1 MPDQHHQVLAL
12 LGEAPQRFQR
22 LGHVVLQRLHRRA
35 HPFDLS
41 RQPERGDGDGRRHP
55 QERQRDDGERD
66 GDGRSDPL
74 GAGAD
79 LEQCECLQIHGVL
92 PEVADGR
99 TATKCRRR
107 GPSRKTT
114 ASDTHR
120 NPLAPLDVP
129 TGPRQLWPCLH
140 AFSCAAVV
148 RCAGTVRPA
157 GNKNAA
163 LPILAATVL
172 ADGPVELDNI
182 PRIRDVETMLALL
195 VDLGA
200 SAEWIGPNLVRV
212 DARGVKPKPLDPGL
226 CAKIRASILLA
237 GPLLARFGTVTL
249 PPPGG
254 DVIGRRRVDT
264 HFLALEQLGAS
275 VMVGDR
281 YELEAKGLQGA
292 DIFLD
297 EPSVTGTENALMA
310 AVAAKGRT
318 VLRNAA
324 CEPHVQDLARAL
336 VAMGAQIEGIGS
348 NIYTIEGGRP
358 LGGASYAIGPDHIE
372 IGSFI
377 GLAAVTNGD
386 ITIDPV
392 RPEDLRS
399 TLLGFER
406 LGIRPRVEGNRLTV
420 GPDQERRIRPDLGGH
435 VPKLED
441 GPWPAFP
448 ADVMSTTIVT
458 ATQCSGMILVFE
470 KMFESRLFFVDKL
483 IGMGARIVL
492 CDPHRAVI
500 SGPSALK
507 GGIVESPDIRA
518 GMAMVLAALAAEGA
532 STIHNVGQI
541 ERGYE
546 RIDERLRALG
556 AEIERVDG

>member
-1 MPDQHHQVLAL
+1 
-12 LGEAPQRFQR
+12 
-22 LGHVVLQRLHRRA
+22 
-35 HPFDLS
+35 
-41 RQPERGDGDGRRHP
+41 
-55 QERQRDDGERD
+55 
-66 GDGRSDPL
+66 
-74 GAGAD
+74 
-79 LEQCECLQIHGVL
+79 
-92 PEVADGR
+92 
-99 TATKCRRR
+99 
-107 GPSRKTT
+107 
-114 ASDTHR
+114 
-120 NPLAPLDVP
+120 
-129 TGPRQLWPCLH
+129 
-140 AFSCAAVV
+140 
-148 RCAGTVRPA
+148 VRPA

-163 LPILAATVL
+163 LPILAATIL

-195 VDLGA
+195 ADLGCT
-200 SAEWIGPNLVRV
+200 AEWTGPNALRI
-212 DARGVKPKPLDPGL
+212 DSAAAKPKPLDPKL
-226 CAKIRASILLA
+226 CARIRASILLA
-237 GPLLARFGTVTL
+237 GPLLARFGQVIL

-264 HFLALEQLGAS
+264 HFLALEHLGAS

-281 YELEAKGLQGA
+281 YELEGRHLKGA

-310 AVAAKGRT
+310 AMAAKGRT
-318 VLRNAA
+318 VFRNAA
-324 CEPHVQDLARAL
+324 SEPHVQDLARFL
-336 VAMGAQIEGIGS
+336 VALGASIEGIGT
-348 NIYTIEGGRP
+348 NTYVIEGGKP
-358 LGGASYAIGPDHIE
+358 LHGTSVPYAIGPDHIE

-392 RPEDLRS
+392 RSEDLRS
-399 TLLGFER
+399 TLLGFDR
-406 LGIRPRVEGNRLTV
+406 LGIRPRVDGHKLIVDAN
-420 GPDQERRIRPDLGGH
+420 QERRVRPDLGGH

-448 ADVMSTTIVT
+448 ADTMSITIVA
-458 ATQCSGMILVFE
+458 ATQCEGMVLIFE

-500 SGPSALK
+500 SGPSPLK
-507 GGIVESPDIRA
+507 GGTVESPDIRA
-518 GMAMVLAALAAEGA
+518 GMAMLLAALAAEGT

-546 RIDERLRALG
+546 RIDERLLALG
-556 AEIERVDG
+556 AEIERLDD

>member
-1 MPDQHHQVLAL
+1 MPPRYLVRGGNAL
-12 LGEAPQRFQR
+12 
-22 LGHVVLQRLHRRA
+22 
-35 HPFDLS
+35 
-41 RQPERGDGDGRRHP
+41 RGT
-55 QERQRDDGERD
+55 
-66 GDGRSDPL
+66 
-74 GAGAD
+74 
-79 LEQCECLQIHGVL
+79 I
-92 PEVADGR
+92 
-99 TATKCRRR
+99 
-107 GPSRKTT
+107 
-114 ASDTHR
+114 
-120 NPLAPLDVP
+120 
-129 TGPRQLWPCLH
+129 
-140 AFSCAAVV
+140 
-148 RCAGTVRPA
+148 RPA

-163 LPILAATVL
+163 LPILAATIL

-182 PRIRDVETMLALL
+182 PRIRDVDTMLALL
-195 VDLGA
+195 ADLGA
-200 SAEWIGPNLVRV
+200 DVSWTAANTVKVDTRAVR
-212 DARGVKPKPLDPGL
+212 PKPLDPGL
-226 CAKIRASILLA
+226 CARIRASILLA
-237 GPLLARFGTVTL
+237 GPLLARFGKVTL

-275 VMVGDR
+275 VSIGER
-281 YELEAKGLQGA
+281 FELNARGLAGA

-336 VAMGAQIEGIGS
+336 VAMGAAIEGIGT
-348 NIYTIEGGRP
+348 NVYTIDGGRP
-358 LGGASYAIGPDHIE
+358 LHGASYAIGPDHIE

-377 GLAAVTNGD
+377 GLAAVTNGA

-406 LGIRPRVEGNRLTV
+406 LGIRPRLDGHRLTV
-420 GPDQERRIRPDLGGH
+420 DADQERRVRPDLGGH

-448 ADVMSTTIVT
+448 ADVMSTTIVS
-458 ATQCSGMILVFE
+458 ATQCAGMLLVFE

-500 SGPSALK
+500 SGPSPLK
-507 GGIVESPDIRA
+507 GGVVESPDIRA
-518 GMAMVLAALAAEGA
+518 GMAMLLAALAAEGP

-546 RIDERLRALG
+546 RIDERLRELG
-556 AEIERVDG
+556 ADIERVD

>member
-1 MPDQHHQVLAL
+1 MP
-12 LGEAPQRFQR
+12 PRF
-22 LGHVVLQRLHRRA
+22 LV
-35 HPFDLS
+35 
-41 RQPERGDGDGRRHP
+41 RGGR
-55 QERQRDDGERD
+55 
-66 GDGRSDPL
+66 PL
-74 GAGAD
+74 
-79 LEQCECLQIHGVL
+79 
-92 PEVADGR
+92 
-99 TATKCRRR
+99 K
-107 GPSRKTT
+107 
-114 ASDTHR
+114 
-120 NPLAPLDVP
+120 
-129 TGPRQLWPCLH
+129 
-140 AFSCAAVV
+140 
-148 RCAGTVRPA
+148 GTVRPA

-172 ADGPVELDNI
+172 ADGPVDLENI

-195 VDLGA
+195 IDLGA
-200 SAEWIGPNLVRV
+200 TAEWTGPNVLRV
-212 DARGVKPKPLDPGL
+212 DTRSLKPKPLDPGL

-237 GPLLARFGTVTL
+237 GPLLARFGSVTL

-264 HFLALEQLGAS
+264 HFLALEHLGAS

-281 YELEAKGLQGA
+281 YELESKGLRGD

-310 AVAAKGRT
+310 AVMAKGRT

-336 VAMGAQIEGIGS
+336 VAMGAEISGIGS
-348 NIYTIEGGRP
+348 NIYTIEGGKP
-358 LGGASYAIGPDHIE
+358 LKGAAYAIGPDHIE

-386 ITIDPV
+386 VTIEPV
-392 RPEDLRS
+392 RSEDLRS
-399 TLLGFER
+399 TILGFER
-406 LGIRPRVEGNRLTV
+406 LGIRPRVEGNRLSV
-420 GPDQERRIRPDLGGH
+420 SAGQERRIRPDLGGH

-458 ATQCSGMILVFE
+458 ATQCSGMLLVFE

-500 SGPSALK
+500 SGPSPLK
-507 GGIVESPDIRA
+507 GGTVESPDIRA
-518 GMAMVLAALAAEGA
+518 GMAMLLAALAADGA